1 MSDFP
6 PFDPT
11 DDQPDGPSAAGEAPF
26 GLVPA
31 PFEPAPFEPA
41 PFEPA
46 AFEPAAFEPPPFD
59 PAVYDP
65 APSFETSASPMGFD
79 VPGTSVDDFFG
90 GGAAIAQ
97 PVTAPPP
104 MPEAPLMAASSGDG
118 AAPVSGAPASGAG
131 DRTGRT
137 PKTRSKEALVLGLHV
152 TAQRVYGVLVRPT
165 AGGYEPLRQFVRN
178 RTEGAALGDSQ
189 ALSPDALGSSDFG
202 DASDAGIQFGSGAE
216 IDFAAEF
223 AGIADVSDM
232 DIGVG
237 DAMGSPAGRIQ
248 PVVFEVKDI
257 LEECLQAGFPRPAL
271 AFTIGLPD
279 VDYLEL
285 TVPAD
290 KKGRAAKPKKGDKA
304 AEAPDAGVGGD
315 KTDKLV
321 ALLQKEGATVD
332 KTRVGFLPMTPRG
345 GQRRYLAVLP
355 AASEPVV
362 TSVEMFRE
370 QARHRTTQFRT
381 LQAEVPLLVGLSRLT
396 TPAEA
401 AENTALVRVG
411 AEDTLVLL
419 ITGGVLHHM
428 ELMQSVTAFDGPDTI
443 CSRVLLQ
450 QDVQG
455 VGTVHNVLVMSE
467 EREAD
472 LVQGFAAFYPEA
484 RVETMR
490 EGVARLGLVGPYGPL
505 APTLVEAAAAAIA
518 GSSRKGPFDSVNLL
532 PADLRKSKA
541 RLDLSFAWHTVV
553 VAALLFL
560 SVLFFVY
567 LYVSQS
573 NDIAAAEQRLAE
585 FPPEALMTVPQLQSR
600 IDSLRT
606 RQADLTHNM
615 GVLDSLLFGTDRWTQ
630 TLLVTT
636 RAAAATGG
644 IWIEEWAPSDND
656 ITVSGF
662 ATARGQ
668 VVRFA
673 ERLDATIEEVLFKE
687 IRERSVYQ
695 YRLRFAA
702 PPQLPQTAR
711 VVREQAGEP
720 LPMAPAEPLAGLSG
734 APPPAMPDGP
744 PVPDGPPGGAPAP

>member
-6 PFDPT
+6 PFDPA
-11 DDQPDGPSAAGEAPF
+11 DDLPDGPPAGGDAPF
-26 GLVPA
+26 GLV

-41 PFEPA
+41 PFDPA
-46 AFEPAAFEPPPFD
+46 SFEPAPFDAPAFEA
-59 PAVYDP
+59 PAFGTP
-65 APSFETSASPMGFD
+65 AFEAPD
-79 VPGTSVDDFFG
+79 TSVDDFFG
-90 GGAAIAQ
+90 GGAAVAQ
-97 PVTAPPP
+97 PVMAPPP
-104 MPEAPLMAASSGDG
+104 MPQAPPPMPASSGDG
-118 AAPVSGAPASGAG
+118 AAPVSGASAPG
-131 DRTGRT
+131 GRSARA
-137 PKTRSKEALVLGLHV
+137 PKTRSKETLVLGLHV

-189 ALSPDALGSSDFG
+189 ALSPDALGSADFG
-202 DASDAGIQFGSGAE
+202 DSADAGIQFGGGGE

-232 DIGVG
+232 DLG
-237 DAMGSPAGRIQ
+237 DGGAMGAPAGRIQ

-285 TVPAD
+285 TVPSD

-304 AEAPDAGVGGD
+304 AETPDAGVGGD
-315 KTDKLV
+315 KADKLI

-332 KTRVGFLPMTPRG
+332 KERVGFLPMSPRG

-362 TSVEMFRE
+362 ASVEMFRE

-455 VGTVHNVLVMSE
+455 VGTVHNVIVMSE

-505 APTLVEAAAAAIA
+505 APTLVEAAGAAIA
-518 GSSRKGPFDSVNLL
+518 GTSRKGPFESVNLL
-532 PADLRKSKA
+532 PGDLRKSKA

-567 LYVSQS
+567 LYVAQ
-573 NDIAAAEQRLAE
+573 NNEIAAAEQQLAE

-606 RQADLTHNM
+606 RQAELTHNM

-644 IWIEEWAPSDND
+644 IWIEEWAPGEADVA
-656 ITVSGF
+656 ISGF

-673 ERLDATIEEVLFKE
+673 ERLDGTIEEVLFKE
-687 IRERSVYQ
+687 IRERPVYQ
-695 YRLRFAA
+695 YRIRFAA

-720 LPMAPAEPLAGLSG
+720 LPAAPEPLAGMTG
-734 APPPAMPDGP
+734 PPPPAA
-744 PVPDGPPGGAPAP
+744 VPDGPPAAAP